1 MLVKIKIKNPLTK
14 NIIPNNPK
22 LNVITLITQLGNAID
37 QTKLILNISHILNL
51 NLILINPTKTVNT
64 NKTRSNKIKNQ
75 ENIGVEDFC
84 IEAISIKIIEVAK
97 MTGIPIFKASKNNFL
112 YCFQK

>member
-1 MLVKIKIKNPLTK
+1 MLVKTKIKKPLTK
-14 NIIPNNPK
+14 NIIPNNPR
-22 LNVITLITQLGNAID
+22 LNIITLITELGKGIV
-37 QTKLILNISHILNL
+37 QTKLILKISRILNL

-84 IEAISIKIIEVAK
+84 IEAISIRMIEAAK
-97 MTGIPIFKASKNNFL
+97 MTRIPIFKASKNNFL